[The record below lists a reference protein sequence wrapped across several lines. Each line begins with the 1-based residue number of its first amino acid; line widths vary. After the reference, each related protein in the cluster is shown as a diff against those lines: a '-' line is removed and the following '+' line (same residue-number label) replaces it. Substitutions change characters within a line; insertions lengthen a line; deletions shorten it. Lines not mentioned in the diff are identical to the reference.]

1 MIPDVKLNGKSVREM
16 GWIRENIDFPTPQSQ
31 TNTIVVPG
39 KKFSNP
45 IYRSVRKGIV
55 SATEFYHCSVN
66 ARYQKAI

>member
-39 KKFSNP
+39 RNSP
-45 IYRSVRKGIV
+45 I
-55 SATEFYHCSVN
+55 
-66 ARYQKAI
+66 RYTCLLYTSPSPRDTR

>member
-39 KKFSNP
+39 RNSP
-45 IYRSVRKGIV
+45 IRYTEALGRV

>member
-39 KKFSNP
+39 RNSP
-45 IYRSVRKGIV
+45 IRYTEALGRYRISHGVLPL
-55 SATEFYHCSVN
+55 FC
-66 ARYQKAI
+66 QC